1 MKEFLQKLFDL
12 LGIEASPDLSAEEA
26 LDLLKRRL
34 EPLLAKMADDAVDEA
49 VVAGKLAFD
58 EREWG
63 RGIAQANL
71 AVFSSFVKH
80 RKTVTHGEM
89 AGAGRRR
96 KTVVSDALQAA
107 MNRQCGVTSEVF
119 AKYNG
124 AARS

>member
-1 MKEFLQKLFDL
+1 MKEFLQKLFDSF
-12 LGIEASPDLSAEEA
+12 GIEASLDLSAGEA
-26 LDLLKRRL
+26 LDLLRRRL

-49 VVAGKLAFD
+49 IAAGKLRPD
-58 EREWG
+58 EKDWG
-63 RGIAQANL
+63 RDIAQADL

-80 RKTVTHGEM
+80 RKTATPGDM

-107 MNRQCGVTSEVF
+107 MNRQCGVTPEVF